1 MAALWMLIIGII
13 YGSSVL
19 YVAAPYLGQLE
30 QAQNQLNRR
39 DIYDLGVE
47 VERQL
52 LEVTKSSVPRNL
64 TQILQYNNGM
74 RFFGS
79 QHYFSNGGETY
90 GGALFLYR
98 NYTDSQGFSGTELV
112 LVGKGDHPNEN
123 LTDMRSRLEDA
134 SANACGDT
142 AFAEGG
148 SWCLSSGESWLRVGA
163 TDYFPVMLSGESARL
178 KSTITKFY
186 RRYSG
191 DGKFTDLADGSVVNL
206 AAQSGYLGTEDNC
219 SGVYLFDGV
228 IPLTCMDMFNSWG
241 GNIILQVENS
251 NSVVLVNE
259 TSIIR
264 NGQNVVLAEEAK
276 LE

>member
-90 GGALFLYR
+90 GEG
-98 NYTDSQGFSGTELV
+98 N
-112 LVGKGDHPNEN
+112 
-123 LTDMRSRLEDA
+123 
-134 SANACGDT
+134 DT
-142 AFAEGG
+142 AM
-148 SWCLSSGESWLRVGA
+148 GA
-163 TDYFPVMLSGESARL
+163 FG
-178 KSTITKFY
+178 
-186 RRYSG
+186 
-191 DGKFTDLADGSVVNL
+191 VV
-206 AAQSGYLGTEDNC
+206 
-219 SGVYLFDGV
+219 
-228 IPLTCMDMFNSWG
+228 
-241 GNIILQVENS
+241 
-251 NSVVLVNE
+251 
-259 TSIIR
+259 R
-264 NGQNVVLAEEAK
+264 K
-276 LE
+276 